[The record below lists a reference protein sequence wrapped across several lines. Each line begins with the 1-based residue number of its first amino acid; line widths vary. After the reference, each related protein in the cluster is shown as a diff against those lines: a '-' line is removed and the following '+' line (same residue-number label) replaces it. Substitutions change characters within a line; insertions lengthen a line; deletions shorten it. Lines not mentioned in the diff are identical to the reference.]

1 MQKRHSREAGA
12 RIAALQA
19 PSHRILA
26 GRADAGLIIVCDHAE
41 NTLPPDYGTL
51 GLPTEQL
58 ERHIAYDIG
67 AKAVTE
73 HLSAILDVPAI
84 LTRFS
89 RLLIDPNRGFDDPT
103 LIMRLS
109 DGAVIPGNRVLSQD
123 ERRKRIETWYRPYH
137 RAVDAL
143 IDEAREYHPHPVL
156 LSIHSFTEVW
166 RGDIRPWQVGVLWD
180 ADDRVAGPLIDT
192 LVAEGDLLV
201 GDNEPYS
208 GKLQGDCMWVH
219 GTQRGLPHALIEVR
233 QDLIREEKG
242 QREWAQRL
250 ASIMRK
256 IANRRGLAMVLG
268 GEVGAN
274 AADPLVAEHC
284 EMTDKTET
292 SRSA

>member
-1 MQKRHSREAGA
+1 MQKRHSPGAGA
-12 RIAALQA
+12 RIAAIEA

-51 GLPTEQL
+51 GLPTDQL

-67 AKAVTE
+67 AKGVVE

-89 RLLIDPNRGFDDPT
+89 RLLIDPNRGSDDPT

-109 DGAVIPGNRVLSQD
+109 DGAVIPGNRVLRED
-123 ERRKRIETWYRPYH
+123 ERRKRIDDWYRPYH
-137 RAVDAL
+137 QAVDAL
-143 IDEAREYHPHPVL
+143 IDKAREHHPHPAL

-166 RGDIRPWQVGVLWD
+166 RGEIRPWQVGVLWD

-208 GKLQGDCMWVH
+208 GKLKGDCMWEH

-233 QDLIREEKG
+233 QDLIREERG
-242 QREWAQRL
+242 QREWAERL
-250 ASIMRK
+250 ARIMRK
-256 IANRRGLAMVLG
+256 IANRRGLAMALG
-268 GEVGAN
+268 GEEGVSAT
-274 AADPLVAEHC
+274 ASMVTEQRAT
-284 EMTDKTET
+284 TDKGGTT
-292 SRSA
+292 GSA